1 MCINNEGIKHIE
13 SNIYLFFS
21 DNITDIT
28 ENFII
33 EKHEIKEKESLSY
46 EQKLK
51 DVKLYVK
58 HMSLGAA
65 PLGVAGNARVCWH

>member
-1 MCINNEGIKHIE
+1 MYINNEGIKHIY
-13 SNIYLFFS
+13 SKIYLFFS

-46 EQKLK
+46 EQKSK

-65 PLGVAGNARVCWH
+65 LWGVAGNARVCWH